1 MYSTRMVSVLTGASL
16 SQLRHWRIDSGHG
29 RLIAPSGLRGRQSLY
44 SFQDVVALRMFVAL
58 RQQTSLQRIRKAVAY
73 LQAQH
78 PDTHLSLHK
87 LKAGPG
93 GKTIVWIPED
103 GDFVDVVEHPGQ
115 PGIKVVMEH
124 VFGVFQTEDGR
135 VVPDLRTP
143 AAGVT
148 IDREVK
154 GGYPVLEGTR
164 LPFDAVSSL
173 AEDGL
178 SDDEIIAIYPTAT
191 PAGIAGAKELAS
203 MIERNDQ
210 AA

>member
-29 RLIAPSGLRGRQSLY
+29 TLIAPSGVRGRQSLY

-58 RQQTSLQRIRKAVAY
+58 RQKTSLQKIRKAVGY

-93 GKTIVWIPED
+93 GKTIVWISED

-115 PGIKVVMEH
+115 PGIKVVMEQ
-124 VFGVFQTEDGR
+124 VFGEFQTEDGR
-135 VVPDLRTP
+135 TVPDLRMP
-143 AAGVT
+143 ARGVT

-164 LPFDAVSSL
+164 LPFDAISSL

-178 SDDEIIAIYPTAT
+178 NDDEIIAIYPTAT
-191 PAGIAGAKELAS
+191 PTGIAGAKEFAS
-203 MIERNDQ
+203 MIHRNDT